1 MVHALNIWLSDAQ
14 SATILHYAG
23 IKSPVPLL
31 AIKHAEM
38 HGMII

>member
-14 SATILHYAG
+14 SATILHYVG
-23 IKSPVPLL
+23 IKSLIPPL

-38 HGMII
+38 HGMIM